1 MPVLKK
7 KKKAYLEKRGW
18 VEMSVE
24 ILKGITGYSQ
34 GL

>member
-1 MPVLKK
+1 MPRFKGKNSLFRDKEV
-7 KKKAYLEKRGW
+7 GG
-18 VEMSVE
+18 VFCD